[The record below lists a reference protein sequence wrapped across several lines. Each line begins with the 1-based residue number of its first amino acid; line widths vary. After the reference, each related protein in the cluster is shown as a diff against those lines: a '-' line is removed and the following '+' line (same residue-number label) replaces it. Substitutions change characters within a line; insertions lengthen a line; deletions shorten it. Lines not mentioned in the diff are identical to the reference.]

1 VCSTSVVLQS
11 QGSAGAAG
19 QLGTAG
25 RRKQQGETGLKVAGL
40 VLFGLGLLSER
51 EMVSLLVADRLE
63 QWGSGSIASSPT

>member
-1 VCSTSVVLQS
+1 MCSTSAVLQS

-25 RRKQQGETGLKVAGL
+25 RRKQHGETGLEVAGL

-51 EMVSLLVADRLE
+51 EMVSTSCCR
-63 QWGSGSIASSPT
+63 